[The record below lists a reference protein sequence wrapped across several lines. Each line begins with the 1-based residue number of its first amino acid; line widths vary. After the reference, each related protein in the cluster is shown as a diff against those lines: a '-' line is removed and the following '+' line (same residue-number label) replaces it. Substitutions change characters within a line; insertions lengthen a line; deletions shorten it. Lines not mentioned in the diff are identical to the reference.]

1 MREDE
6 PIQSKGM
13 KKRIN
18 NIYKQVCSIENLQL
32 ADINARKH
40 KKNQYGIKKH
50 DRNREGN
57 ILRLHDS
64 LQTKTYKTSPYVTY
78 TIYEPKERQISPLPY
93 YPDRITHHGIKIF
106 LDRIFIPI
114 FTANTYSGI
123 KGRGIHATL
132 TALAMALHDV
142 SATKYCLKL
151 DVTKFY
157 PNVNNDIL
165 KQFLWR
171 KISDADFLWLNE
183 EIIESHPGLP
193 LGSTTSQL
201 YGNVF
206 FTPFDY
212 WIKEIVKVK
221 YYFRY
226 CDDIVILSNN
236 KPFLHH
242 VLHEIMKFL
251 HNRLKLEVKDNYQ
264 VFPVDDRGIDVV
276 GYVFFHNYILLR
288 KSIKQNFARMLA
300 NNPNPVSIASYMG
313 WAKHCNSKH
322 LLKTLLHE

>member
-1 MREDE
+1 M
-6 PIQSKGM
+6 
-13 KKRIN
+13 
-18 NIYKQVCSIENLQL
+18 
-32 ADINARKH
+32 
-40 KKNQYGIKKH
+40 
-50 DRNREGN
+50 
-57 ILRLHDS
+57 RLHDS

-157 PNVNNDIL
+157 PNVNHDIL